1 MKLKKFITCG
11 MLCVLI
17 IVTIVG
23 CKHNNNQQIIT
34 RTEFLMDTVITLKI
48 YDKQD
53 EEILDKAINRLK
65 EIESRMSRTIKD
77 SDISLINKNAGIRPV
92 QIHDDVYYVIEQAK
106 DFAVKTDGAYE
117 PTIGPLVDLWNVTGT
132 TQKERDSIPTEE
144 QINENLALVNYND
157 LELMD
162 DNYVFLKRKGMKL
175 DIGGIVKGYAA
186 DEIKRIFKENEV
198 TSAIIDLGGNIYVLG
213 EKENG
218 DSWNIGIQEPVEAT
232 SDYLGVLKVKN
243 KSVVTSGDYERYFMY
258 QGKKY
263 HHIID
268 SKTGY
273 PADSKV
279 AGVSIISENSI
290 DGDALSTTLFVLGI
304 EEGTKLINQLQ
315 EIDAIFIT
323 KNHKVFISEELMN
336 IFDLTNKEY
345 KLINNT
351 N

>member
-1 MKLKKFITCG
+1 
-11 MLCVLI
+11 
-17 IVTIVG
+17 
-23 CKHNNNQQIIT
+23 
-34 RTEFLMDTVITLKI
+34 
-48 YDKQD
+48 
-53 EEILDKAINRLK
+53 
-65 EIESRMSRTIKD
+65 
-77 SDISLINKNAGIRPV
+77 
-92 QIHDDVYYVIEQAK
+92 
-106 DFAVKTDGAYE
+106 
-117 PTIGPLVDLWNVTGT
+117 
-132 TQKERDSIPTEE
+132 
-144 QINENLALVNYND
+144 
-157 LELMD
+157 MD

-279 AGVSIISENSI
+279 A
-290 DGDALSTTLFVLGI
+290 
-304 EEGTKLINQLQ
+304 
-315 EIDAIFIT
+315 
-323 KNHKVFISEELMN
+323 
-336 IFDLTNKEY
+336 
-345 KLINNT
+345 
-351 N
+351 